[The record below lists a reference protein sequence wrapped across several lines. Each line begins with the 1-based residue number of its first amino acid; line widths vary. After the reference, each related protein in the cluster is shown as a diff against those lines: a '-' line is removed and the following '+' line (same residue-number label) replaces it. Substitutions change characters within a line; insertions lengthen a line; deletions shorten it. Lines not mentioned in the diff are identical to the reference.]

1 MPSVFLLVFA
11 SHGLLLLGCSILKS
25 VSVSG
30 TIVPVSLLKW
40 RLYGPSGF
48 LRVHNLFW
56 AFPVRALAFLKP
68 WDHDIGRIRPQML
81 TPHLHGTASV
91 VAALCSIPYPVL
103 TVPVSSVSTAVLL
116 WPTLCSTVF
125 IFSLWTAI
133 RFFLLPFLLLIV
145 PVECSRLSS
154 YEIISMPVLTECL
167 LLYRGSLTAF

>member
-11 SHGLLLLGCSILKS
+11 GHGLLLLGCPILKS

-30 TIVPVSLLKW
+30 TIVPVSLFRWGLN
-40 RLYGPSGF
+40 GASAF
-48 LRVHNLFW
+48 LRVHDLFW

-68 WDHDIGRIRPQML
+68 WDHDIGWIRPQML

-116 WPTLCSTVF
+116 WPTPCSTAF

-133 RFFLLPFLLLIV
+133 RFFLLPFPLLIV

-154 YEIISMPVLTECL
+154 CEIISMPVLTACL
-167 LLYRGSLTAF
+167 LFYRGLLTTF